1 MLKVSFISLQKFAND
16 YFISLDKKVKKD
28 KRVKLEKKKDY
39 IYLMLALNIAMIM

>member
-1 MLKVSFISLQKFAND
+1 MLMVSFVFCKNSPTTILFLS
-16 YFISLDKKVKKD
+16 IKKVKED